1 MFDIIFKKEP
11 SEVQLKTAYVLAKK
25 VFINLYG
32 HNEIEADKL
41 AYKSVVNWLE
51 EDRLDIALRQLW
63 KAKIA

>member
-1 MFDIIFKKEP
+1 MFKREP
-11 SEVQLKTAYVLAKK
+11 SEVQLKTAYILARK
-25 VFINLYG
+25 VYVKLYG

-51 EDRLDIALRQLW
+51 EDRLDIALKQLW